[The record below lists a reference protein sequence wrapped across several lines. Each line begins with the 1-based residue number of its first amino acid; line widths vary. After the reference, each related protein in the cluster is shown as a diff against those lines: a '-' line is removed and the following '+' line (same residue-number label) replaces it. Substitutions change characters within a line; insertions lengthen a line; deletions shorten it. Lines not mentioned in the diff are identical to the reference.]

1 MVNKGML
8 WYGRERGDRMVH
20 LLWTEAYVKMESD
33 ESQPEVSALTATQNH
48 YLGADDPKIG

>member
-1 MVNKGML
+1 
-8 WYGRERGDRMVH
+8 MVH

-48 YLGADDPKIG
+48 YLGTDDPKIG